1 MGEVTHTDKG
11 NGVQMS
17 FYTSLYHTYYTR
29 KKSLWFAILMSIRC
43 LMFLIKMFSEQRII

>member
-17 FYTSLYHTYYTR
+17 FYTSLYHTYQVTSSVGHPR
-29 KKSLWFAILMSIRC
+29 NRRGI
-43 LMFLIKMFSEQRII
+43 